1 MTTLKQILEIQRFAE
16 LTLINEGAD
25 LERPLDTVEISETP
39 DVSYYIPSNA
49 LLVTTAMAFQDDVD
63 GLCEFVRSLARV
75 SSAGIAI
82 KVGRFL
88 PALDQKVIDTAN
100 ELAFPIIQ
108 IPMSMTLGDIS
119 HKLLSYI
126 WKDQTEQIFFSLE
139 IQQKFVN
146 LMIHG
151 ASLET
156 LIKQLSSMIKQS
168 ILLVDSFGQIACSS
182 LQFSNYDLL
191 NSQQKTETLLK
202 KIQDCQQRKAKE
214 SFIFELAEG
223 EKTLISVFPIGSE
236 RYFPFMLVI
245 FEAEKLPY
253 PFSQF
258 AIQQSLTVLTLTLY
272 KEQTLKNEK
281 RAERRSLLTYL
292 LNHLTLT
299 EDAEWLEYKKHFPML
314 NSNYYR
320 VVYIHSVIPINK
332 QYYSKEMDALIYDYL
347 YDNVEKKYKSMMLFP
362 TEQLNQWIFIVQQK
376 EDILPI
382 LEEVHDYLAKFFG
395 VYTRFGIGDPV
406 NNIDLLHFSYKE
418 SKNALEEAEG
428 ANKFVYYNKIQG
440 IKRITENVS
449 DEDLRYF
456 CISILKNLA
465 YPENQLDI
473 ELRRTIM
480 TYLDNQCEITKT
492 AEALFIHRNT
502 VKYRIKKCEELFNMP
517 INDPEFSLQLRVALF
532 LSEPES
538 H

>member
-1 MTTLKQILEIQRFAE
+1 
-16 LTLINEGAD
+16 
-25 LERPLDTVEISETP
+25 
-39 DVSYYIPSNA
+39 
-49 LLVTTAMAFQDDVD
+49 
-63 GLCEFVRSLARV
+63 
-75 SSAGIAI
+75 
-82 KVGRFL
+82 
-88 PALDQKVIDTAN
+88 
-100 ELAFPIIQ
+100 
-108 IPMSMTLGDIS
+108 
-119 HKLLSYI
+119 
-126 WKDQTEQIFFSLE
+126 
-139 IQQKFVN
+139 
-146 LMIHG
+146 
-151 ASLET
+151 
-156 LIKQLSSMIKQS
+156 
-168 ILLVDSFGQIACSS
+168 
-182 LQFSNYDLL
+182 
-191 NSQQKTETLLK
+191 
-202 KIQDCQQRKAKE
+202 
-214 SFIFELAEG
+214 
-223 EKTLISVFPIGSE
+223 
-236 RYFPFMLVI
+236 
-245 FEAEKLPY
+245 
-253 PFSQF
+253 
-258 AIQQSLTVLTLTLY
+258 
-272 KEQTLKNEK
+272 
-281 RAERRSLLTYL
+281 
-292 LNHLTLT
+292 
-299 EDAEWLEYKKHFPML
+299 ML

-320 VVYIHSVIPINK
+320 VVYIHSVIPMNK